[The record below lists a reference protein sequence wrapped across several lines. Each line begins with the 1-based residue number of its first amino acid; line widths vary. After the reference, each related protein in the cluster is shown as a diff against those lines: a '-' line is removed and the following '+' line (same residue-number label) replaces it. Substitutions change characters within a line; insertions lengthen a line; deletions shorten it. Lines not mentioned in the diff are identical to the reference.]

1 MTQFETGQ
9 LVRAEVTLH
18 KGTDGTVKQGDIGL
32 IAELMHKDPRHPDH
46 SGPWQSYRVKWLT
59 KAAFGVW
66 WVMPEHLVPANW
78 SER

>member
-1 MTQFETGQ
+1 MQFEVGQ
-9 LVRAEVTLH
+9 LVRAEATLH

-32 IAELMHKDPRHPDH
+32 VAELLHR
-46 SGPWQSYRVKWLT
+46 GRRQSYRVKWLT